1 MTGVQTC
8 ALPICSIF
16 EERWPV
22 YDEALATTGDV
33 EIAVQ
38 VNGRLRGRVTVP
50 RGTPEAAVVKRA
62 LADEGVKKFV
72 DGKPIKKTIFVQD
85 RLVNLVV

>member
-1 MTGVQTC
+1 MQRDGRTPEGGYREPGRMTVRAG
-8 ALPICSIF
+8 
-16 EERWPV
+16 
-22 YDEALATTGDV
+22 
-33 EIAVQ
+33 
-38 VNGRLRGRVTVP
+38 VTVP